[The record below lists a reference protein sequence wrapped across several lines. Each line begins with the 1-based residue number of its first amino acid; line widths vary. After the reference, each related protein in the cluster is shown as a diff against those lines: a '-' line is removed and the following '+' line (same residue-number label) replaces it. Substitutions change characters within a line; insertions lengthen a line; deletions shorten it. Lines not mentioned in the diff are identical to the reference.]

1 MQKLQKIN
9 IGWNLRDPKMLRDE
23 ELFRIFN
30 EWISENGD
38 EVLIDVADYK
48 HLHHGPTTILIG
60 HSANYFLE
68 TEDQRKS
75 LVYARKQPQDGDLS
89 KRLTLTLRSSL
100 NCCIKLENHPELQ
113 GRVKFDGGEVQFV
126 ANDRLQAANTE
137 ENIQCLQQHLSPI
150 LDTLYGPQKYT
161 FECANQPEDR
171 LAVTA
176 RTTSA
181 TDISDLIV
189 KLK

>member
-1 MQKLQKIN
+1 MQRLQKIN

-30 EWISENGD
+30 EWISENSD

-68 TEDQRKS
+68 TKDQQKS
-75 LVYARKQPQDGDLS
+75 VVYARKQPQDGDLS
-89 KRLTLTLRSSL
+89 KRLTLTLQSSMQ
-100 NCCIKLENHPELQ
+100 CCIKLENHSELQ
-113 GRVKFDGGEVQFV
+113 GRVKFNGGEVQFV

-137 ENIQCLQQHLSPI
+137 ENRQCFQQHLSPI
-150 LDTLYGPQKYT
+150 LDTLYGSQKYT
-161 FECANQPEDR
+161 FECINQSEDR

-176 RTTSA
+176 RTTSSL
-181 TDISDLIV
+181 DLSDLIE
-189 KLK
+189 KLE

>member
-1 MQKLQKIN
+1 MQRLQKIN

-30 EWISENGD
+30 EWISENSD

-68 TEDQRKS
+68 TKDQQKS
-75 LVYARKQPQDGDLS
+75 VVYARKQPQDGDLS
-89 KRLTLTLRSSL
+89 KRLTLTLQSSL
-100 NCCIKLENHPELQ
+100 QCCIKLENHSELQ
-113 GRVKFDGGEVQFV
+113 GRVKFNGGEVQFI

-137 ENIQCLQQHLSPI
+137 ENRQCFQQHLSPI
-150 LDTLYGPQKYT
+150 LDTLYGSQKYT
-161 FECANQPEDR
+161 FECINQSEDR

-176 RTTSA
+176 RTTSSL
-181 TDISDLIV
+181 DLSDLIE
-189 KLK
+189 KLE